1 MHNPFLEAE
10 RINKSME
17 TALPWPPEVMEEMK
31 AHVAEYHTER
41 ARFTALE
48 TKLAKEE
55 KRPVDHAKIN
65 TYIAAHMQLYVT
77 EKARSNRH
85 CEAEPETIVKDS
97 TKQSQPLEKPTSFF
111 MHIPNPNQKP

>member
-77 EKARSNRH
+77 EKAQSNRH
-85 CEAEPETIVKDS
+85 SEEGNCAKATIHDRKNLPV
-97 TKQSQPLEKPTSFF
+97 LRAN
-111 MHIPNPNQKP
+111 H